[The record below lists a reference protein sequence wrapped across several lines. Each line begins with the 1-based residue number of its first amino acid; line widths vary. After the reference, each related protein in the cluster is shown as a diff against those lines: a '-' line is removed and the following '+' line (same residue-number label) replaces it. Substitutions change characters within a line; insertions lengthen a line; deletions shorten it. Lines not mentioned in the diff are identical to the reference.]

1 MRNLLKI
8 VLLIMLTAGL
18 SSCQKIKSLFDVE
31 FETTLTGD
39 LNIDIPESAKKST
52 NFVKFEDSALLN
64 PLSDDDI
71 AEYSENIT
79 NFDVTKVL
87 GEVTYVN
94 KSNIVF
100 KSGTSFYITDGTSTV
115 TWIIDS
121 DWSIVERTQLTLG
134 DIGSEIYKE
143 IGEILGKLEQFTV
156 GIDGECSE
164 SGVSVDI
171 DFIIEVTVAANP
183 L

>member
-1 MRNLLKI
+1 MKIFLL
-8 VLLIMLTAGL
+8 VMLTAGL

-31 FETTLTGD
+31 FDTTLSGD
-39 LNIDIPESAKKST
+39 LNIDIQESAMKST
-52 NFVKFEDSALLN
+52 NFYKFEDSALMN
-64 PLSDDDI
+64 PLSDEDI
-71 AEYSENIT
+71 EEYSENIT

-100 KSGTSFYITDGTSTV
+100 KSGTSFYISDGTSTV
-115 TWIIDS
+115 TWTIDS
-121 DWSIVERTQLTLG
+121 DWSIVEGTQLTLG
-134 DIGSEIYKE
+134 DIGNDIYKE
-143 IGEILGKLEQFTV
+143 VGDILGELEQFTV

-171 DFIIEVTVAANP
+171 EFIIEVTVVANP